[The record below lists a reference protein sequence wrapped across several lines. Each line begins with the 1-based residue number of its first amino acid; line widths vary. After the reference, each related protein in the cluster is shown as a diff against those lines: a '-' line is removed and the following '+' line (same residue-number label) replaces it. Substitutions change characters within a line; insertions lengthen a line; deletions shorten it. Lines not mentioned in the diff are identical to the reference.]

1 MSIPDTQQQT
11 PFKVLLIGDSGTD
24 EYKIGTIDRLS
35 PEAPVPVVKLLETQ
49 TVPGMASNVNLN
61 LKNLGLDTYF
71 IHNSEQIVKTRFI
84 DQRSGQHIMRL
95 DVEPE
100 IVPWSKNSIESIDSF
115 DAIVISD
122 YCKGFL
128 TYENISHIISSTSS
142 PIFIDTKKTDLK
154 RISAKHVFIK
164 VNDSESKLAIS
175 HPDNLIITRGGDG
188 AWYNDTDY
196 PTRKSNVLD
205 VCGCGDTFLAA
216 LCAQY
221 LSTKDIEKAI
231 IFANIAAG
239 ITVQH
244 LGNYAPSYD
253 EIRIAGY

>member
-128 TYENISHIISSTSS
+128 TYENISLSLIHI
-142 PIFIDTKKTDLK
+142 
-154 RISAKHVFIK
+154 
-164 VNDSESKLAIS
+164 SE
-175 HPDNLIITRGGDG
+175 
-188 AWYNDTDY
+188 
-196 PTRKSNVLD
+196 PTRP
-205 VCGCGDTFLAA
+205 
-216 LCAQY
+216 Y
-221 LSTKDIEKAI
+221 
-231 IFANIAAG
+231 
-239 ITVQH
+239 
-244 LGNYAPSYD
+244 
-253 EIRIAGY
+253 